1 MVFQEKF
8 GQALNDKNNENIS
21 PISAVL
27 QTYFQGY
34 LPVPGRHV
42 MMFLDL
48 AGRVAGSTTP
58 KQLTP
63 IPWLFRN
70 QMPRFFRP

>member
-1 MVFQEKF
+1 VFQAKL
-8 GQALNDKNNENIS
+8 GQALNDENNENIS

-42 MMFLDL
+42 IVFLDPT
-48 AGRVAGSTTP
+48 GRVAGSTTP
-58 KQLTP
+58 KPLTP

-70 QMPRFFRP
+70 QMPRFFGP